1 LFDAVVHRWE
11 TFYAMMSV
19 SLDDALSLRARG
31 ELVRARQQVSI
42 SADLLARLAASLV
55 GACGVLSL
63 RGRHISNVP
72 NVAPLNTDNFRGE
85 TAQTAASWNEFLHR
99 VLFASRSRYFQKLR
113 ILSETLQNL
122 AREYNDAADD
132 VATGATV
139 KPGDSWDKLECLHY
153 DFTTCL
159 REAEVLVKSFLR
171 ALPGEQLEAFAAEFD
186 ALPAPENRA
195 TAAPRT
201 RVSRAS
207 A

>member
-1 LFDAVVHRWE
+1 
-11 TFYAMMSV
+11 MMSV

-42 SADLLARLAASLV
+42 SADLLSRLAASLS
-55 GACGVLSL
+55 GACGVLTSC
-63 RGRHISNVP
+63 GRHISNVP
-72 NVAPLNTDNFRGE
+72 NVEPLNTENFRGE

-113 ILSETLQNL
+113 ILSETVQKL
-122 AREYNDAADD
+122 AAEYNDAAGD
-132 VATGATV
+132 VAAGVSVQPA
-139 KPGDSWDKLECLHY
+139 DSWDKLECLHY

-159 REAEVLVKSFLR
+159 REAEVLVKSFVR
-171 ALPGEQLEAFAAEFD
+171 VLPGEQVSAFASELD
-186 ALPAPENRA
+186 ALPVSEKR
-195 TAAPRT
+195 TRVAPRT

>member
-1 LFDAVVHRWE
+1 
-11 TFYAMMSV
+11 MMSV

-31 ELVRARQQVSI
+31 ELVRARQQVSV
-42 SADLLARLAASLV
+42 SADLLEHLAASLIS
-55 GACGVLSL
+55 ACGVLSG

-113 ILSETLQNL
+113 ILSETLDNL
-122 AREYNDAADD
+122 TREYTNAAEE
-132 VATGATV
+132 VTAGV
-139 KPGDSWDKLECLHY
+139 SVQPGDSWDKLECLHY

-171 ALPGEQLEAFAAEFD
+171 SLPGEQLQAFAAELD
-186 ALPAPENRA
+186 AVPIPEKRR

-201 RVSRAS
+201 RISRAS